1 MVSQSASEQSKA
13 SAKPPT
19 KTNLM
24 RLGEAIREI
33 AKKRQRLPPISVL
46 SEQLSFPHTLL
57 YNLLMVG
64 VERGLWEI
72 VRPQAGFMQVIGR
85 GWQTL
90 SFEEWKH
97 SRTEYHRKCLRC
109 RKDFASMH
117 RYRFMCDFCNSSI

>member
-1 MVSQSASEQSKA
+1 MVSQSASEQP
-13 SAKPPT
+13 SAPA
-19 KTNLM
+19 KTNLA
-24 RLGEAIREI
+24 RLERALREI
-33 AKKRQRLPPISVL
+33 AEKRQRVPPISVL

-72 VRPQAGFMQVIGR
+72 VRPQAGFLQIIGR
-85 GWQTL
+85 GWRTL

-109 RKDFASMH
+109 RKDFTSMH
-117 RYRFMCDFCNSSI
+117 RHRFMCDFCNSSI

>member
-1 MVSQSASEQSKA
+1 MVSQSASEQP
-13 SAKPPT
+13 SAPA
-19 KTNLM
+19 KTNLA
-24 RLGEAIREI
+24 RLERVLREI
-33 AKKRQRLPPISVL
+33 AEKRQRVPPISVL

-72 VRPQAGFMQVIGR
+72 VRPQAGFLQIIGR
-85 GWQTL
+85 GWRTL

-109 RKDFASMH
+109 RKDFTSMH
-117 RYRFMCDFCNSSI
+117 RHRFMCDPCVSAI

>member
-1 MVSQSASEQSKA
+1 MMSQSASEQP
-13 SAKPPT
+13 SAPA
-19 KTNLM
+19 KTNLA
-24 RLGEAIREI
+24 RLERVLREI
-33 AKKRQRLPPISVL
+33 AEKRQRVPPISVL
-46 SEQLSFPHTLL
+46 SEQLSLPHILL

-72 VRPQAGFMQVIGR
+72 VRPHAGFLQIIGR
-85 GWQTL
+85 GWRTL